1 MEFFVYSRA
10 AIERIAP
17 HDVPHLIVS
26 ITSSIDDIARLP
38 ENEHT
43 LGVVRLVFLDVP
55 AHLPAPMTSDDAA
68 EILDA
73 FARHRD
79 RIERV
84 IVHCDAGVSRSPA
97 VAVALARIAGQD
109 DRDLLARYRPNPH
122 VLETMTREAA
132 RRILSPPSRG

>member
-26 ITSSIDDIARLP
+26 ITSSIDDVARLP

-73 FARHRD
+73 FVRHRD

-97 VAVALARIAGQD
+97 VAIALARIAGQD
-109 DRDLLARYRPNPH
+109 DRELLARYRPNPH
-122 VLETMTREAA
+122 VLETMAREAT
-132 RRILSPPSRG
+132 RRGLSPQSRG